1 MIEIYICDDE
11 DVIRENIEQIIANR
25 IIIEDYD
32 MRIKCSVGVPA
43 DLIAH
48 LEESNQRRN
57 LYFLDVELNCQDY
70 DGFLLGKKIR
80 SLDPHGTIVYITSY
94 KDLAYKTFQYH
105 VEAFDYI
112 VKGEEK
118 QMQASVAKCLSSFA
132 RRVESENGE
141 EGQFYTVRTG
151 DIIRHIPLAEI
162 NFFETSS
169 KPHFIVLHGDH
180 QRIEF
185 LGSLQDI
192 EVELGDQF
200 IRTHRSYLIA
210 VDKIESSDL
219 KHNQVMVGGEAC
231 LVSKKEKSRLLARI
245 NRS

>member
-32 MRIKCSVGVPA
+32 MRIKCSVEVPA

-94 KDLAYKTFQYH
+94 KDLAYKTT
-105 VEAFDYI
+105 
-112 VKGEEK
+112 KGEGRGLG
-118 QMQASVAKCLSSFA
+118 LSSY
-132 RRVESENGE
+132 RKLIDKYSNVSSQTVIQ
-141 EGQFYTVRTG
+141 EGRLIQ
-151 DIIRHIPLAEI
+151 E
-162 NFFETSS
+162 
-169 KPHFIVLHGDH
+169 
-180 QRIEF
+180 
-185 LGSLQDI
+185 LQI
-192 EVELGDQF
+192 EV
-200 IRTHRSYLIA
+200 
-210 VDKIESSDL
+210 K
-219 KHNQVMVGGEAC
+219 
-231 LVSKKEKSRLLARI
+231 
-245 NRS
+245 